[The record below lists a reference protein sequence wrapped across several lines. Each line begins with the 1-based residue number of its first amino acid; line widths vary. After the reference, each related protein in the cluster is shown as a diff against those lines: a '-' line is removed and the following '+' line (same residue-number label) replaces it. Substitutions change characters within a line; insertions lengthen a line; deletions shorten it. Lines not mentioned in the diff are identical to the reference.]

1 MAVSGNS
8 CIFAV
13 MKRNGFIYCLLC
25 LSALW
30 LMASCED
37 KRVVTAL
44 ADISLMID
52 NERPDS
58 ALSLLDSI
66 QGQDSQLGHHSRMLC
81 RLYRLNAYN
90 KLDTV
95 FRSTGEAQE
104 LSEYFADHGSP
115 NEQMQAYYLLGRA
128 YQDIHEAPMALH
140 YFQKASEVAD
150 TTAPDCNYRQLGRV
164 YGQMS
169 EIFCQQ
175 NLMEEDLRCTS
186 LSIRY
191 ALLGSDTL
199 CAVRSLVEKGNIY
212 LVMGNS
218 DSAIYVGEQASSI
231 ALTHGYRD
239 ISAAILGVV
248 IRPLVEKGNITKAR
262 SYIERYE
269 KESGYFDSEGNIEN
283 GREAYYYV
291 KGLYYLSI
299 NQLDSAEY
307 YFRKELRD
315 GKDFNNQNAGSRGLA
330 LLYQK
335 SHQPDSAAKYAFY
348 SYAMN
353 DSAYLVMATQEVEK
367 SRAMYDYTRNQE
379 IAKQEQDRA
388 NQEHKKLLW
397 IGFLLFIVATISTY
411 LIRKEKRERREVRDK
426 YNDMVST
433 LAQTQSDLLMLRSH
447 ETELSQ
453 MIKEKEEKIDQ
464 LNEAIFSYQDKLG
477 IQKESAENILLESPD
492 YKELR
497 VKGTRGIFLSESD
510 WQHIYVM
517 IINKLPNFYKFISSK
532 KFELNDK
539 EFKTS
544 ILVRLHV
551 PPGDIAKML
560 NVTPAYIT
568 KIRNVMMKKLFG
580 VDGKS
585 KDLDIMLMDFS

>member
-1 MAVSGNS
+1 MFG
-8 CIFAV
+8 CT
-13 MKRNGFIYCLLC
+13 
-25 LSALW
+25 
-30 LMASCED
+30 D
-37 KRVVTAL
+37 KRETSTL
-44 ADISLMID
+44 ATISLLID
-52 NERPDS
+52 NDCPDS

-66 QGQDSQLGHHSRMLC
+66 QFHNSQLERHSRMQC

-90 KLDTV
+90 KCDTV
-95 FRSTGEAQE
+95 FRSTDEAQE
-104 LSEYFADHGSP
+104 LSDYFADHGSP

-150 TTAPDCNYRQLGRV
+150 TSASDCNYRQLSRV

-169 EIFCQQ
+169 EIFCHQ
-175 NLMEEDLRCTS
+175 NLMEEDLKCTN

-199 CAVRSLVEKGNIY
+199 CAVRSLVEKSNIY
-212 LVMGNS
+212 LILGNK
-218 DSAIYVGEQASSI
+218 DSAIYVGELASSI
-231 ALTHGYRD
+231 ALAHGYRD

-248 IRPLVEKGNITKAR
+248 IRPLVETGDISKAKL
-262 SYIERYE
+262 YIERYE
-269 KESGYFDSEGNIEN
+269 KESGYFDSEGIQKGKET
-283 GREAYYYV
+283 YYYV
-291 KGLYYLSI
+291 KGMYYLSI
-299 NQLDSAEY
+299 NQLDSAEF

-330 LLYQK
+330 LLYK
-335 SHQPDSAAKYAFY
+335 NKHQPDSAAKYAFY
-348 SYAMN
+348 SYEMN
-353 DSAYLVMATQEVEK
+353 DSAYFVMATQEVEK

-379 IAKQEQDRA
+379 IARQEQDRA
-388 NQEHKKLLW
+388 DQEHEKLLR
-397 IGFLLFIVATISTY
+397 IGFLLILVATISTY
-411 LIRKEKRERREVRDK
+411 LIRKERRKRRAVRDK
-426 YNDMVST
+426 YNVMVSA

-477 IQKESAENILLESPD
+477 TQKESAENILLESPD

-497 VKGTRGIFLSESD
+497 VKGTRGVFLTESD
-510 WQHIYVM
+510 WQNIYVM
-517 IINKLPNFYKFISSK
+517 IINALPNFYKFISSK

-585 KDLDIMLMDFS
+585 KELDEMLMDFS